1 MAIRNRFVG
10 LAIVSIA
17 VLSICLLGSVTV
29 AGAETMKCRMAITR
43 TVDKSIPASDQEG
56 HVLGVQV
63 LEGLSF
69 FDNGEVAKTRIE
81 GVYDQMGG
89 ATMQSMGY
97 NMWTFEDGSTIMG
110 RFQRTAV
117 ADKSGTQA
125 AKASTELIK
134 GTGRFAGIKGTTSSI
149 GRNFLAGKDEAY
161 RVYND
166 VTFTYTLPP
175 K

>member
-1 MAIRNRFVG
+1 MARRRGFLG
-10 LAIVSIA
+10 LAIVSIVA
-17 VLSICLLGSVTV
+17 LGIVFLGSVPQ
-29 AGAETMKCRMAITR
+29 AGAETLKCKMVITR
-43 TVDKSIPASDQEG
+43 TVDKSVPVSDQEG
-56 HVLGVQV
+56 HVLGAQV
-63 LEGLSF
+63 LEGLSL

-81 GVYDQMGG
+81 AVYDQGG

-117 ADKSGTQA
+117 PDKSGTQA

-134 GTGRFAGIKGTTSSI
+134 GTGRFAGIKGTSSST
-149 GRNFLAGKDEAY
+149 GKNFLPGKDEAM
-161 RVYND
+161 RVYNE
-166 VTFTYTLPP
+166 VTFTYTLPG